1 MKLIDKEFLNR
12 NEKLL
17 LIAFIIVFGSLIVG
31 SIIGYL
37 EAGDS
42 YGQMTEMINY
52 AHEHN
57 IPSPVND
64 MAGDTSGLDY
74 LIHNF
79 IIDLI
84 TMLGGILFSIFS
96 IWNVLSSSFIA
107 GHFIGQD
114 FLFGL
119 VSTLPHGIIE
129 YMATVFALTIAFIIT
144 RREINII
151 KTRSFDGIKTDLKDI
166 VVLLV
171 LDIIF
176 LAIAAFIEA
185 HVTPHTLRH
194 TYATHLLNDGADL
207 KSVGD
212 LLGHES
218 LSTTQIYTHVD
229 DK

>member
-1 MKLIDKEFLNR
+1 MKIIDKEFLNR
-12 NEKLL
+12 NKKLL
-17 LIAFIIVFGSLIVG
+17 LIAFIIVFGSLIAG
-31 SIIGYL
+31 SILGYF
-37 EAGDS
+37 EAGDN
-42 YGQMTEMINY
+42 YGEMSEMIAY
-52 AHEHN
+52 SHEHDIKTN
-57 IPSPVND
+57 MSITDNP
-64 MAGDTSGLDY
+64 TSASEY
-74 LIHNF
+74 FVHNF
-79 IIDLI
+79 MVDLI

-151 KTRSFDGIKTDLKDI
+151 KNRSFDGIKTDLKDI
-166 VVLLV
+166 AILLV

-185 HVTPHTLRH
+185 HITSGIVS
-194 TYATHLLNDGADL
+194 
-207 KSVGD
+207 SVFG
-212 LLGHES
+212 
-218 LSTTQIYTHVD
+218 I
-229 DK
+229 

>member
-1 MKLIDKEFLNR
+1 MNFIDKEFLNR
-12 NEKLL
+12 NKKLL

-31 SIIGYL
+31 SIVGYF

-42 YGQMTEMINY
+42 YGEMSEMI
-52 AHEHN
+52 AFGHEHN
-57 IPSPVND
+57 IKTD
-64 MAGDTSGLDY
+64 MGISENATSASEY
-74 LIHNF
+74 FVHNF
-79 IIDLI
+79 MVDII

-96 IWNVLSSSFIA
+96 VWNVLSSSFIA
-107 GHFIGQD
+107 GHYIGQD
-114 FLFGL
+114 FVFGL

-166 VVLLV
+166 VILLV

-185 HVTPHTLRH
+185 HVTP
-194 TYATHLLNDGADL
+194 GIVS
-207 KSVGD
+207 SVFG
-212 LLGHES
+212 
-218 LSTTQIYTHVD
+218 I
-229 DK
+229 

>member
-1 MKLIDKEFLNR
+1 MKIIDKEFLNR
-12 NEKLL
+12 NKKLL
-17 LIAFIIVFGSLIVG
+17 LIAFIIVFGSLIAG
-31 SIIGYL
+31 SILGYF

-42 YGQMTEMINY
+42 YGEMSEMI
-52 AHEHN
+52 AFSHEHN
-57 IPSPVND
+57 IKTNMSITDNP
-64 MAGDTSGLDY
+64 TSASEY
-74 LIHNF
+74 FVHNF
-79 IIDLI
+79 MVDLI

-166 VVLLV
+166 AILLV

-176 LAIAAFIEA
+176 LAIAAVIEA
-185 HVTPHTLRH
+185 HVTS
-194 TYATHLLNDGADL
+194 GIVS
-207 KSVGD
+207 SVFG
-212 LLGHES
+212 
-218 LSTTQIYTHVD
+218 I
-229 DK
+229 